1 MEEEEEEGR
10 GTCCVTGGTGYVA
23 SWLIM
28 RLLQHGYSIRATVRS
43 HSSSDN
49 QRDIS
54 YLTSLPGAKE
64 RLEIME
70 ADLDRPESFNR
81 AIQGCVGVFHLAH
94 PMNVDG
100 KETEEIVTRRAV
112 EGTLGI
118 LKACLANSDTIKRVV
133 YTSSAVTVLFNDN
146 GASSLNDETTWSDL
160 EVCRRRSNND
170 RVSSSYLVSKTVV
183 ERTALEFAEKHG
195 LDLVTL
201 VIPLVVGP
209 FICPKIPSSV
219 YISLAMIFGD
229 HDIYKHF
236 VKFDMVHIDDV
247 ASAHIFFM
255 EEHCTDNDAKA
266 RRYICSSADTT
277 VHELFHSLS
286 TRYPE
291 FHISLLDDLKEI
303 KIDKKYSSLS
313 SVKLLKTGFKF
324 KFGLDEMLAGAIQ
337 SCKDK
342 GFL

>member
-1 MEEEEEEGR
+1 
-10 GTCCVTGGTGYVA
+10 
-23 SWLIM
+23 M
-28 RLLQHGYSIRATVRS
+28 RLLQHGHSIRATVRS
-43 HSSSDN
+43 HSSDN
-49 QRDIS
+49 NKRDIS

-64 RLEIME
+64 RLEIVE
-70 ADLDRPESFNR
+70 ADLDRPESFDR

-146 GASSLNDETTWSDL
+146 DPSCVSDETTWSDL
-160 EVCRRRSNND
+160 EVCRRKSNND

-183 ERTALEFAEKHG
+183 ERTALDFAEKHG
-195 LDLVTL
+195 LNLVTL

-219 YISLAMIFGD
+219 YFPLAMIFGNQD
-229 HDIYKHF
+229 VYKHF

-247 ASAHIFFM
+247 ASAHIFFL
-255 EEHCTDNDAKA
+255 EKHYSTNAKA
-266 RRYICSSADTT
+266 GRYICSSTDITI
-277 VHELFHSLS
+277 HELFHSLS

-291 FHISLLDDLKEI
+291 FHLSLVDDLKEI
-303 KIDKKYSSLS
+303 KVDKKKYSSLS
-313 SVKLLKTGFKF
+313 SMKLLETGFKF

-337 SCKDK
+337 CCKDK